1 MRELISIVVP
11 MYFEEEVAQECYN
24 RLKGV
29 MDEHYYNYE
38 FIFVNDGSTDRT
50 MEILHSIAAM
60 DPQAKIVNFARNFG
74 HQTAVTAG
82 VEYASGDA
90 IIIIDADLQDPPEVI
105 PSLIEKWREGF
116 EVVYAK
122 RKKRAGET
130 KFKLL
135 TAKYF
140 YKFLN
145 YMADIE
151 IPKDT
156 GDFRLID
163 RKVANV
169 FTQMTERNRFV
180 RGMFSWIGFKQT
192 FIEYERDERFAGE
205 TKYPL
210 RKMLRFA
217 SDGIIAFST
226 KPLKIVMSLGFFSVL
241 VSFGVLAYTIL
252 VKLFGQEVEA
262 GWASIMVAIT
272 FFSGIQLLG
281 MGIVGEYIAR
291 IYDESK
297 NRPIY
302 VVRETINLSDCETR
316 KSLEKVPSIMK

>member
-1 MRELISIVVP
+1 MQKLISVVVP

-24 RLKGV
+24 RLKSV
-29 MDEHYYNYE
+29 MLQNDINYE
-38 FIFVNDGSTDRT
+38 FVFVNDGSTDRT
-50 MEILHSIAAM
+50 MEILSEIAAN
-60 DPQAKIVNFARNFG
+60 DYRTKIVNFARNFG
-74 HQTAVTAG
+74 HQIAVTAG
-82 VEYASGDA
+82 IAAAKGDA
-90 IIIIDADLQDPPEVI
+90 IVIIDADLQDPPEVI
-105 PSLIEKWREGF
+105 PELIAKWEEGY

-122 RKKRAGET
+122 RKQRKGET
-130 KFKLL
+130 WFKLL

-145 YMADIE
+145 YMSDID

-156 GDFRLID
+156 GDFRIID
-163 RKVANV
+163 RKVADV
-169 FTQMTERNRFV
+169 FNQMTERNRFI
-180 RGMFSWIGFKQT
+180 RGMMSWVGFRQT
-192 FIEYERDERFAGE
+192 YVEYERDERFAGE

-210 RKMLRFA
+210 KKMIKFA

-226 KPLKIVMSLGFFSVL
+226 KPLRIVMTLGLLSVL
-241 VSFGVLAYTIL
+241 ISIIVLLYTIT
-252 VKLFGQEVEA
+252 VKIIGTGTQT

-281 MGIVGEYIAR
+281 LGIVGQYIAR

-302 VVRETINLSDCETR
+302 IVKETINIEQEETTR
-316 KSLEKVPSIMK
+316 TKEKVNA